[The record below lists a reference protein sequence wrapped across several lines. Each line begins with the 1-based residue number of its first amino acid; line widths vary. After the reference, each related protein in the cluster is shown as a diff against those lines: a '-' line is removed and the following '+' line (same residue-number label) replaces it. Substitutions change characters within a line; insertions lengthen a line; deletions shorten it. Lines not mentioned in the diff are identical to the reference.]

1 MAKPAQKNSDAYLHM
16 YRQMVKIRVFEDSA
30 NELYLT
36 AKMPGLT
43 HMYSGQE
50 AVAVGICE
58 ALETRDKIT
67 STHRGHGHCVA
78 KGANFKQMF
87 CELLGKDEGYCHGK
101 GGSMHIADQ
110 ANGNLGANAIVGGS
124 AGIATGAALTA
135 KTLGT
140 GDVAVCF
147 FGDGALGQGL
157 LYECMN
163 MAALWDLPV
172 IYACENNLYGEYT
185 HVSEMAAGALMDRAS
200 AFGIEENEDETVE
213 TPLWITSS
221 AIAKF
226 EAPGTGEAI
235 NTVPGGLT
243 NEELLM
249 DLGKMKHD
257 RANLVSVQVRDD
269 PRMPKPE
276 PKSKLVSNRGK
287 FERVYEP
294 LPPEPNGTSFSITY
308 APSEDLDVTN
318 VVVGEVISGFDVLA
332 QIGSL
337 PTVPDNSDSPFF
349 QVAKSIGDKRAL
361 VSEKSFGKPFAK
373 VTLLNC
379 GEVASTKPGEEVK
392 SEDGAGEE
400 QSSQ

>member
-1 MAKPAQKNSDAYLHM
+1 MTRRERRPPPRNIKNGCTIESILSRDEDDEETTTTAFNHPRRRRRDLM
-16 YRQMVKIRVFEDSA
+16 MLTSSVFVFP
-30 NELYLT
+30 T
-36 AKMPGLT
+36 
-43 HMYSGQE
+43 
-50 AVAVGICE
+50 
-58 ALETRDKIT
+58 
-67 STHRGHGHCVA
+67 
-78 KGANFKQMF
+78 
-87 CELLGKDEGYCHGK
+87 
-101 GGSMHIADQ
+101 
-110 ANGNLGANAIVGGS
+110 NAFN
-124 AGIATGAALTA
+124 AWAAALDDDETKHQKLITNQVFFEFAIDGTKIGRVVVGVYGNESITA
-135 KTLGT
+135 RRFL
-140 GDVAVCF
+140 
-147 FGDGALGQGL
+147 ALSKGIQGL
-157 LYECMN
+157 SYRRK
-163 MAALWDLPV
+163 P
-172 IYACENNLYGEYT
+172 II
-185 HVSEMAAGALMDRAS
+185 
-200 AFGIEENEDETVE
+200 GIEENEDETVE

-269 PRMPKPE
+269 PRTPKPE

>member
-1 MAKPAQKNSDAYLHM
+1 MTFRRERSTPLPRINKNGFIIESILRDEDDEETTTAAFNHPRRRRRDLM
-16 YRQMVKIRVFEDSA
+16 MLASSVFVFP
-30 NELYLT
+30 T
-36 AKMPGLT
+36 
-43 HMYSGQE
+43 
-50 AVAVGICE
+50 
-58 ALETRDKIT
+58 
-67 STHRGHGHCVA
+67 
-78 KGANFKQMF
+78 
-87 CELLGKDEGYCHGK
+87 
-101 GGSMHIADQ
+101 
-110 ANGNLGANAIVGGS
+110 NAFN
-124 AGIATGAALTA
+124 AWAAALDDDETNHQKLITNQVFFEFAIDGTKIGRVVVGVYGNESITA
-135 KTLGT
+135 RRFL
-140 GDVAVCF
+140 
-147 FGDGALGQGL
+147 ALSKGIQGL
-157 LYECMN
+157 SYRRK
-163 MAALWDLPV
+163 P
-172 IYACENNLYGEYT
+172 II
-185 HVSEMAAGALMDRAS
+185 
-200 AFGIEENEDETVE
+200 GIEENEDETVE

>member
-1 MAKPAQKNSDAYLHM
+1 MTRRERRPPPRNNKKGFIIESILRDEDDEETTTTAFNHPRRRRRDLMMLASS
-16 YRQMVKIRVFEDSA
+16 VFVFP
-30 NELYLT
+30 T
-36 AKMPGLT
+36 
-43 HMYSGQE
+43 
-50 AVAVGICE
+50 
-58 ALETRDKIT
+58 
-67 STHRGHGHCVA
+67 
-78 KGANFKQMF
+78 
-87 CELLGKDEGYCHGK
+87 
-101 GGSMHIADQ
+101 
-110 ANGNLGANAIVGGS
+110 NAFN
-124 AGIATGAALTA
+124 AWAAALDDDETNHQKLITNQVFFEFAIDGTKIGRVVVGVYGNESITA
-135 KTLGT
+135 RRFL
-140 GDVAVCF
+140 
-147 FGDGALGQGL
+147 ALSKGIQGL
-157 LYECMN
+157 SYRRK
-163 MAALWDLPV
+163 P
-172 IYACENNLYGEYT
+172 II
-185 HVSEMAAGALMDRAS
+185 
-200 AFGIEENEDETVE
+200 GIEENEDETVE

-294 LPPEPNGTSFSITY
+294 LPPEPNATSFSITY

>member
-1 MAKPAQKNSDAYLHM
+1 MTRRERRPPPRNIKNGCTIESILSRDEDDEETTTTAFNHPRRRRRDLMMLTSSVFVFPTNAFNAWAASLDDDETKHQKLITNQVFFEFAIDGT
-16 YRQMVKIRVFEDSA
+16 KIGRVVVGVYG
-30 NELYLT
+30 NESIT
-36 AKMPGLT
+36 ARRFLALSK
-43 HMYSGQE
+43 
-50 AVAVGICE
+50 GI
-58 ALETRDKIT
+58 
-67 STHRGHGHCVA
+67 
-78 KGANFKQMF
+78 
-87 CELLGKDEGYCHGK
+87 
-101 GGSMHIADQ
+101 
-110 ANGNLGANAIVGGS
+110 
-124 AGIATGAALTA
+124 
-135 KTLGT
+135 
-140 GDVAVCF
+140 
-147 FGDGALGQGL
+147 QGL
-157 LYECMN
+157 SYRRK
-163 MAALWDLPV
+163 P
-172 IYACENNLYGEYT
+172 II
-185 HVSEMAAGALMDRAS
+185 
-200 AFGIEENEDETVE
+200 GIEENEDETVE

>member
-1 MAKPAQKNSDAYLHM
+1 MTFRRERSTPLPRINKNGFIIESILRDEDDEETTTAAFNHPRRRRRDLM
-16 YRQMVKIRVFEDSA
+16 MLVSSVFVFP
-30 NELYLT
+30 T
-36 AKMPGLT
+36 
-43 HMYSGQE
+43 
-50 AVAVGICE
+50 
-58 ALETRDKIT
+58 
-67 STHRGHGHCVA
+67 
-78 KGANFKQMF
+78 
-87 CELLGKDEGYCHGK
+87 
-101 GGSMHIADQ
+101 
-110 ANGNLGANAIVGGS
+110 NAFN
-124 AGIATGAALTA
+124 AWAAALDDDETNHQKLITNQVFFEFAIDGTKIGRVVVGVYGNESITA
-135 KTLGT
+135 RRFL
-140 GDVAVCF
+140 
-147 FGDGALGQGL
+147 ALSKGIQGL
-157 LYECMN
+157 SYRRK
-163 MAALWDLPV
+163 P
-172 IYACENNLYGEYT
+172 II
-185 HVSEMAAGALMDRAS
+185 
-200 AFGIEENEDETVE
+200 GIEENEDETVE

>member
-1 MAKPAQKNSDAYLHM
+1 MTRRERRPPPRNIKNGCTIESILSRDEDDEETTTTAFNHPRRRRRDLM
-16 YRQMVKIRVFEDSA
+16 MLVSSVFVFP
-30 NELYLT
+30 T
-36 AKMPGLT
+36 
-43 HMYSGQE
+43 
-50 AVAVGICE
+50 
-58 ALETRDKIT
+58 
-67 STHRGHGHCVA
+67 
-78 KGANFKQMF
+78 
-87 CELLGKDEGYCHGK
+87 
-101 GGSMHIADQ
+101 
-110 ANGNLGANAIVGGS
+110 NAFN
-124 AGIATGAALTA
+124 AWAAALDDDETKHQKLITNQVFFEFAIDGTKIGRVLVGVYGNESITA
-135 KTLGT
+135 RRFL
-140 GDVAVCF
+140 
-147 FGDGALGQGL
+147 ALSKGIQGL
-157 LYECMN
+157 SYRRK
-163 MAALWDLPV
+163 P
-172 IYACENNLYGEYT
+172 II
-185 HVSEMAAGALMDRAS
+185 
-200 AFGIEENEDETVE
+200 GIEENEDETVE

>member
-1 MAKPAQKNSDAYLHM
+1 MTRRERRPPPRNNKNGFIIESILRDEDDEETTTTAFNHPRRRRRDLM
-16 YRQMVKIRVFEDSA
+16 MLASSVFVFP
-30 NELYLT
+30 T
-36 AKMPGLT
+36 
-43 HMYSGQE
+43 
-50 AVAVGICE
+50 
-58 ALETRDKIT
+58 
-67 STHRGHGHCVA
+67 
-78 KGANFKQMF
+78 
-87 CELLGKDEGYCHGK
+87 
-101 GGSMHIADQ
+101 
-110 ANGNLGANAIVGGS
+110 NAFN
-124 AGIATGAALTA
+124 AWAAALDDDETNHQKLITNQVFFEFAIDGTKIGRVVVGVYGNESITA
-135 KTLGT
+135 RRFL
-140 GDVAVCF
+140 
-147 FGDGALGQGL
+147 ALSKGIQGL
-157 LYECMN
+157 SYRRK
-163 MAALWDLPV
+163 P
-172 IYACENNLYGEYT
+172 II
-185 HVSEMAAGALMDRAS
+185 
-200 AFGIEENEDETVE
+200 GIEENEDETVE

>member
-1 MAKPAQKNSDAYLHM
+1 MTRRERRPPPRNIKNGCTIESILSRDEDDEETTTTAFNHPRRRRRRDLM
-16 YRQMVKIRVFEDSA
+16 MLTSSVLVFP
-30 NELYLT
+30 T
-36 AKMPGLT
+36 
-43 HMYSGQE
+43 
-50 AVAVGICE
+50 
-58 ALETRDKIT
+58 
-67 STHRGHGHCVA
+67 
-78 KGANFKQMF
+78 
-87 CELLGKDEGYCHGK
+87 
-101 GGSMHIADQ
+101 
-110 ANGNLGANAIVGGS
+110 NAFN
-124 AGIATGAALTA
+124 AWAAALDDDETNHQKLITNQVFFEFAIDGTKIGRVVVGVYGNESITA
-135 KTLGT
+135 RRFL
-140 GDVAVCF
+140 
-147 FGDGALGQGL
+147 ALSKGIQGL
-157 LYECMN
+157 SYRRK
-163 MAALWDLPV
+163 P
-172 IYACENNLYGEYT
+172 II
-185 HVSEMAAGALMDRAS
+185 
-200 AFGIEENEDETVE
+200 GIEENEDETVE

>member
-1 MAKPAQKNSDAYLHM
+1 MTRRERRPPPRNNKNGFIIESILRDEDDEETTTTAFNHPRRRRRDLM
-16 YRQMVKIRVFEDSA
+16 MLTSSVFVFP
-30 NELYLT
+30 T
-36 AKMPGLT
+36 
-43 HMYSGQE
+43 
-50 AVAVGICE
+50 
-58 ALETRDKIT
+58 
-67 STHRGHGHCVA
+67 
-78 KGANFKQMF
+78 
-87 CELLGKDEGYCHGK
+87 
-101 GGSMHIADQ
+101 
-110 ANGNLGANAIVGGS
+110 NAFN
-124 AGIATGAALTA
+124 AWAAALDDDETNHQKLITNQVFFEFAIDGTKIGRVVVGVYGNESITA
-135 KTLGT
+135 RRFL
-140 GDVAVCF
+140 
-147 FGDGALGQGL
+147 ALSKGIQGL
-157 LYECMN
+157 SYRRK
-163 MAALWDLPV
+163 P
-172 IYACENNLYGEYT
+172 II
-185 HVSEMAAGALMDRAS
+185 
-200 AFGIEENEDETVE
+200 GIEENEDETVE

>member
-1 MAKPAQKNSDAYLHM
+1 MTFRRERSTPLPRINKNGFIIESILRDEDDEETTTAAFNHPRRRRRDLM
-16 YRQMVKIRVFEDSA
+16 MLVSSVFVFP
-30 NELYLT
+30 T
-36 AKMPGLT
+36 
-43 HMYSGQE
+43 
-50 AVAVGICE
+50 
-58 ALETRDKIT
+58 
-67 STHRGHGHCVA
+67 
-78 KGANFKQMF
+78 
-87 CELLGKDEGYCHGK
+87 
-101 GGSMHIADQ
+101 
-110 ANGNLGANAIVGGS
+110 NAFN
-124 AGIATGAALTA
+124 AWAAALDDDETKHQKLITNQVFFEFAIDGTKIGRVVVGVYGNESITA
-135 KTLGT
+135 RRFL
-140 GDVAVCF
+140 
-147 FGDGALGQGL
+147 ALSKGIQGL
-157 LYECMN
+157 SYRRK
-163 MAALWDLPV
+163 P
-172 IYACENNLYGEYT
+172 II
-185 HVSEMAAGALMDRAS
+185 
-200 AFGIEENEDETVE
+200 GIEENEDETVE

>member
-1 MAKPAQKNSDAYLHM
+1 MTRRERRPPPRNIKNGCTIESILSRDEDDEETTTTAFNHPRRRRRRDLM
-16 YRQMVKIRVFEDSA
+16 MLTSSVFVFP
-30 NELYLT
+30 T
-36 AKMPGLT
+36 
-43 HMYSGQE
+43 
-50 AVAVGICE
+50 
-58 ALETRDKIT
+58 
-67 STHRGHGHCVA
+67 
-78 KGANFKQMF
+78 
-87 CELLGKDEGYCHGK
+87 
-101 GGSMHIADQ
+101 
-110 ANGNLGANAIVGGS
+110 NAFN
-124 AGIATGAALTA
+124 AWAAALDDDETKHQKLITNQVFFEFAIDGTKIGRVVVGVYGNESITA
-135 KTLGT
+135 RRFL
-140 GDVAVCF
+140 
-147 FGDGALGQGL
+147 ALSKGIQGL
-157 LYECMN
+157 SYRRK
-163 MAALWDLPV
+163 P
-172 IYACENNLYGEYT
+172 II
-185 HVSEMAAGALMDRAS
+185 
-200 AFGIEENEDETVE
+200 GIEENEDETVE

-257 RANLVSVQVRDD
+257 RANLVSIQVRDD

>member
-1 MAKPAQKNSDAYLHM
+1 MTRRERRPPPRNIKNGCTIESILSRDEDDEETTTTAFNHPRRRRRRDLM
-16 YRQMVKIRVFEDSA
+16 MLTSSVLVFP
-30 NELYLT
+30 T
-36 AKMPGLT
+36 
-43 HMYSGQE
+43 
-50 AVAVGICE
+50 
-58 ALETRDKIT
+58 
-67 STHRGHGHCVA
+67 
-78 KGANFKQMF
+78 
-87 CELLGKDEGYCHGK
+87 
-101 GGSMHIADQ
+101 
-110 ANGNLGANAIVGGS
+110 NAFN
-124 AGIATGAALTA
+124 AWAAALDDDETKHQKLITNQVFFEFAIDGTKIGRVVVGVYGNESITA
-135 KTLGT
+135 RRFL
-140 GDVAVCF
+140 
-147 FGDGALGQGL
+147 ALSKGIQGL
-157 LYECMN
+157 SYRRK
-163 MAALWDLPV
+163 P
-172 IYACENNLYGEYT
+172 II
-185 HVSEMAAGALMDRAS
+185 
-200 AFGIEENEDETVE
+200 GIEENEDETVE

-379 GEVASTKPGEEVK
+379 GEVASTEPGEEVK

>member
-1 MAKPAQKNSDAYLHM
+1 MTRRERRPPPRINKNGFLIESILSRDEDDEETTTTAFNHPRRRRRDLM
-16 YRQMVKIRVFEDSA
+16 MLTSSVFVFP
-30 NELYLT
+30 T
-36 AKMPGLT
+36 
-43 HMYSGQE
+43 
-50 AVAVGICE
+50 
-58 ALETRDKIT
+58 
-67 STHRGHGHCVA
+67 
-78 KGANFKQMF
+78 
-87 CELLGKDEGYCHGK
+87 
-101 GGSMHIADQ
+101 
-110 ANGNLGANAIVGGS
+110 NAFN
-124 AGIATGAALTA
+124 AWAAALDDDETNHQKLITNQVFFEFAIDGTKIGRVVVGVYGNESITA
-135 KTLGT
+135 RRFL
-140 GDVAVCF
+140 
-147 FGDGALGQGL
+147 ALSKGIQGL
-157 LYECMN
+157 SYRRK
-163 MAALWDLPV
+163 P
-172 IYACENNLYGEYT
+172 II
-185 HVSEMAAGALMDRAS
+185 
-200 AFGIEENEDETVE
+200 GIEENEDETVE

-337 PTVPDNSDSPFF
+337 STVPDNSDSPFF

>member
-1 MAKPAQKNSDAYLHM
+1 MTRRERRPPPRNNKNGFIIESILRDEDDEETTTTAFNHPRRRRRDLM
-16 YRQMVKIRVFEDSA
+16 MLASSVFVFP
-30 NELYLT
+30 T
-36 AKMPGLT
+36 
-43 HMYSGQE
+43 
-50 AVAVGICE
+50 
-58 ALETRDKIT
+58 
-67 STHRGHGHCVA
+67 
-78 KGANFKQMF
+78 
-87 CELLGKDEGYCHGK
+87 
-101 GGSMHIADQ
+101 
-110 ANGNLGANAIVGGS
+110 NAFN
-124 AGIATGAALTA
+124 AWAAALDDDETNHQKLITNQVFFEFAIDGTKIGRVLVGVYGNESITA
-135 KTLGT
+135 RRFL
-140 GDVAVCF
+140 
-147 FGDGALGQGL
+147 ALSKGIQGL
-157 LYECMN
+157 SYRRK
-163 MAALWDLPV
+163 P
-172 IYACENNLYGEYT
+172 II
-185 HVSEMAAGALMDRAS
+185 
-200 AFGIEENEDETVE
+200 GIEENEDETVE

>member
-1 MAKPAQKNSDAYLHM
+1 MTRRERRPPPRINKNGFLIESILSRDEDDEETTTTAFNHPRRRRRDLM
-16 YRQMVKIRVFEDSA
+16 MLTSSVFVFP
-30 NELYLT
+30 T
-36 AKMPGLT
+36 
-43 HMYSGQE
+43 
-50 AVAVGICE
+50 
-58 ALETRDKIT
+58 
-67 STHRGHGHCVA
+67 
-78 KGANFKQMF
+78 
-87 CELLGKDEGYCHGK
+87 
-101 GGSMHIADQ
+101 
-110 ANGNLGANAIVGGS
+110 NAFN
-124 AGIATGAALTA
+124 AWAAALDDDETNHQKLITNQVFFEFAIDGTKIGRVVVGVYGNESITA
-135 KTLGT
+135 RRFL
-140 GDVAVCF
+140 
-147 FGDGALGQGL
+147 ALSKGIQGL
-157 LYECMN
+157 SYRRK
-163 MAALWDLPV
+163 P
-172 IYACENNLYGEYT
+172 II
-185 HVSEMAAGALMDRAS
+185 
-200 AFGIEENEDETVE
+200 GIEENEDETVE

>member
-1 MAKPAQKNSDAYLHM
+1 MTRRERRPPPRNIKNGCTIESILSPDEDDEETTTTAFNHPRRRRRDLM
-16 YRQMVKIRVFEDSA
+16 MLTSSVFVFP
-30 NELYLT
+30 T
-36 AKMPGLT
+36 
-43 HMYSGQE
+43 
-50 AVAVGICE
+50 
-58 ALETRDKIT
+58 
-67 STHRGHGHCVA
+67 
-78 KGANFKQMF
+78 
-87 CELLGKDEGYCHGK
+87 
-101 GGSMHIADQ
+101 
-110 ANGNLGANAIVGGS
+110 NAFN
-124 AGIATGAALTA
+124 AWAAALDDDETNHQKLITNQVFFEFAIDGTKIGRVVVGVYGNESITA
-135 KTLGT
+135 RRFL
-140 GDVAVCF
+140 
-147 FGDGALGQGL
+147 ALSKGIQGL
-157 LYECMN
+157 SYRRK
-163 MAALWDLPV
+163 P
-172 IYACENNLYGEYT
+172 II
-185 HVSEMAAGALMDRAS
+185 
-200 AFGIEENEDETVE
+200 GIEENEDETVE

>member
-1 MAKPAQKNSDAYLHM
+1 MTRRERRPPPRNIKNGCTIESILSRDEDDEETTTTAFNHPRRRRRDLMMLTSSVFVFPTNAFNAWAASLDDDETKHQKLITNQVFFEFAIDGT
-16 YRQMVKIRVFEDSA
+16 KIGRVVVGVYG
-30 NELYLT
+30 NESIT
-36 AKMPGLT
+36 ARRFLALSK
-43 HMYSGQE
+43 
-50 AVAVGICE
+50 GI
-58 ALETRDKIT
+58 
-67 STHRGHGHCVA
+67 
-78 KGANFKQMF
+78 
-87 CELLGKDEGYCHGK
+87 
-101 GGSMHIADQ
+101 
-110 ANGNLGANAIVGGS
+110 
-124 AGIATGAALTA
+124 
-135 KTLGT
+135 
-140 GDVAVCF
+140 
-147 FGDGALGQGL
+147 QGL
-157 LYECMN
+157 SYRRK
-163 MAALWDLPV
+163 P
-172 IYACENNLYGEYT
+172 II
-185 HVSEMAAGALMDRAS
+185 
-200 AFGIEENEDETVE
+200 GIEENEDETVE

-276 PKSKLVSNRGK
+276 PKSNLVSNRGK

>member
-1 MAKPAQKNSDAYLHM
+1 MTRRERRPPPRINKNGFLIESILSRDEDDEETTTTAFNHPRRRRRDLM
-16 YRQMVKIRVFEDSA
+16 MLTSSVFVFP
-30 NELYLT
+30 T
-36 AKMPGLT
+36 
-43 HMYSGQE
+43 
-50 AVAVGICE
+50 
-58 ALETRDKIT
+58 
-67 STHRGHGHCVA
+67 
-78 KGANFKQMF
+78 
-87 CELLGKDEGYCHGK
+87 
-101 GGSMHIADQ
+101 
-110 ANGNLGANAIVGGS
+110 NAFN
-124 AGIATGAALTA
+124 AWAAALDDDETKHQKLITNQVFFEFAIDGTKIGRVVVGVYGNESKTA
-135 KTLGT
+135 RRFL
-140 GDVAVCF
+140 
-147 FGDGALGQGL
+147 ALSKGIQGL
-157 LYECMN
+157 SYRRK
-163 MAALWDLPV
+163 P
-172 IYACENNLYGEYT
+172 II
-185 HVSEMAAGALMDRAS
+185 
-200 AFGIEENEDETVE
+200 GIEENEDETVE

-249 DLGKMKHD
+249 DLGRMKHD

>member
-1 MAKPAQKNSDAYLHM
+1 MTRRERRPPPRNIKNGCTIESILSRDEDDEETTTTAFNHPRRRRRDLM
-16 YRQMVKIRVFEDSA
+16 MLTSSVFVFP
-30 NELYLT
+30 T
-36 AKMPGLT
+36 
-43 HMYSGQE
+43 
-50 AVAVGICE
+50 
-58 ALETRDKIT
+58 
-67 STHRGHGHCVA
+67 
-78 KGANFKQMF
+78 
-87 CELLGKDEGYCHGK
+87 
-101 GGSMHIADQ
+101 
-110 ANGNLGANAIVGGS
+110 NAFN
-124 AGIATGAALTA
+124 AWAAALDDDETKHQKLITNQVFFEFAIDGTKIGRVVVGVYGNESITA
-135 KTLGT
+135 RRFL
-140 GDVAVCF
+140 
-147 FGDGALGQGL
+147 ALSKGIQGL
-157 LYECMN
+157 SYRRK
-163 MAALWDLPV
+163 P
-172 IYACENNLYGEYT
+172 II
-185 HVSEMAAGALMDRAS
+185 
-200 AFGIEENEDETVE
+200 GIEENEDETVE

-318 VVVGEVISGFDVLA
+318 VLVGEVISGFDVLA

>member
-1 MAKPAQKNSDAYLHM
+1 MTRRERRPPPRNIKNGCTIESILSRDEDDEETTTTAFNHPRRRRRDLM
-16 YRQMVKIRVFEDSA
+16 MLTSSVFVFP
-30 NELYLT
+30 T
-36 AKMPGLT
+36 
-43 HMYSGQE
+43 
-50 AVAVGICE
+50 
-58 ALETRDKIT
+58 
-67 STHRGHGHCVA
+67 
-78 KGANFKQMF
+78 
-87 CELLGKDEGYCHGK
+87 
-101 GGSMHIADQ
+101 
-110 ANGNLGANAIVGGS
+110 NAFN
-124 AGIATGAALTA
+124 AWAAALDDDETNHQKLITNQVFFEFAIDGTKIGRVVVGVYGNESITA
-135 KTLGT
+135 RRFL
-140 GDVAVCF
+140 
-147 FGDGALGQGL
+147 ALSKGIQGL
-157 LYECMN
+157 SYRRK
-163 MAALWDLPV
+163 P
-172 IYACENNLYGEYT
+172 II
-185 HVSEMAAGALMDRAS
+185 
-200 AFGIEENEDETVE
+200 GIEENEDETVE

>member
-1 MAKPAQKNSDAYLHM
+1 MTRRERRPPPRNIKNGCTIESILSRDEDDEETTTTAFNHPRRRRRDLMMLTSSVFVFPTNAFNAWAAALDDDETKHQKLITNQVFFEFAIDGT
-16 YRQMVKIRVFEDSA
+16 KIGRV
-30 NELYLT
+30 
-36 AKMPGLT
+36 
-43 HMYSGQE
+43 
-50 AVAVGICE
+50 
-58 ALETRDKIT
+58 
-67 STHRGHGHCVA
+67 
-78 KGANFKQMF
+78 
-87 CELLGKDEGYCHGK
+87 
-101 GGSMHIADQ
+101 
-110 ANGNLGANAIVGGS
+110 VGGVYGNES
-124 AGIATGAALTA
+124 ITARRFLALSKGI
-135 KTLGT
+135 
-140 GDVAVCF
+140 
-147 FGDGALGQGL
+147 QGL
-157 LYECMN
+157 SYRRK
-163 MAALWDLPV
+163 P
-172 IYACENNLYGEYT
+172 II
-185 HVSEMAAGALMDRAS
+185 
-200 AFGIEENEDETVE
+200 GIEENEDETVE

-287 FERVYEP
+287 FERVYDP

-318 VVVGEVISGFDVLA
+318 VVVGEVISGVDVLA

>member
-1 MAKPAQKNSDAYLHM
+1 MTFRRERSTPLPRINKNGFIIESILRDEDDEETTTTAFNHPRRRRRDLMMLTSSVFVFPTNAFNAWAASLDDDETKHQKLITNQVFFEFAIDGT
-16 YRQMVKIRVFEDSA
+16 KIGRVLVGVYG
-30 NELYLT
+30 NESIT
-36 AKMPGLT
+36 ARRFLALSK
-43 HMYSGQE
+43 
-50 AVAVGICE
+50 GI
-58 ALETRDKIT
+58 
-67 STHRGHGHCVA
+67 
-78 KGANFKQMF
+78 
-87 CELLGKDEGYCHGK
+87 
-101 GGSMHIADQ
+101 
-110 ANGNLGANAIVGGS
+110 
-124 AGIATGAALTA
+124 
-135 KTLGT
+135 
-140 GDVAVCF
+140 
-147 FGDGALGQGL
+147 QGL
-157 LYECMN
+157 SYRRK
-163 MAALWDLPV
+163 P
-172 IYACENNLYGEYT
+172 II
-185 HVSEMAAGALMDRAS
+185 
-200 AFGIEENEDETVE
+200 GIEENEDETVE

>member
-1 MAKPAQKNSDAYLHM
+1 MMLTSS
-16 YRQMVKIRVFEDSA
+16 VFVFP
-30 NELYLT
+30 T
-36 AKMPGLT
+36 
-43 HMYSGQE
+43 
-50 AVAVGICE
+50 
-58 ALETRDKIT
+58 
-67 STHRGHGHCVA
+67 
-78 KGANFKQMF
+78 
-87 CELLGKDEGYCHGK
+87 
-101 GGSMHIADQ
+101 
-110 ANGNLGANAIVGGS
+110 NAFN
-124 AGIATGAALTA
+124 AWAAALDDDETKHQKLITNQVFFEFAIDGTKIGRVVVGVYGNESITA
-135 KTLGT
+135 RRFL
-140 GDVAVCF
+140 
-147 FGDGALGQGL
+147 ALSKGIQGL
-157 LYECMN
+157 SYRRK
-163 MAALWDLPV
+163 P
-172 IYACENNLYGEYT
+172 II
-185 HVSEMAAGALMDRAS
+185 
-200 AFGIEENEDETVE
+200 GIEENEDETVE

-249 DLGKMKHD
+249 DLGKIKHD

>member
-1 MAKPAQKNSDAYLHM
+1 MTRRERRPPPRNIKTGCTIESILSRDEDDEETTTTAFNHPRRRRRDLMMLTSS
-16 YRQMVKIRVFEDSA
+16 VFVFP
-30 NELYLT
+30 T
-36 AKMPGLT
+36 
-43 HMYSGQE
+43 
-50 AVAVGICE
+50 
-58 ALETRDKIT
+58 
-67 STHRGHGHCVA
+67 
-78 KGANFKQMF
+78 
-87 CELLGKDEGYCHGK
+87 
-101 GGSMHIADQ
+101 
-110 ANGNLGANAIVGGS
+110 NAFN
-124 AGIATGAALTA
+124 AWAAALDDDETKHQKLITNQVFFEFAIDGTKIGRVVVGVYGNESITA
-135 KTLGT
+135 RRFL
-140 GDVAVCF
+140 
-147 FGDGALGQGL
+147 ALSKGIQGL
-157 LYECMN
+157 SYRRK
-163 MAALWDLPV
+163 P
-172 IYACENNLYGEYT
+172 II
-185 HVSEMAAGALMDRAS
+185 
-200 AFGIEENEDETVE
+200 GIEENEDETVE

>member
-1 MAKPAQKNSDAYLHM
+1 MTRRERRPPPRNIKNGCTIESILSRDEDDEETTTTAFNHPRRRRRDLM
-16 YRQMVKIRVFEDSA
+16 MLTSSAFVFP
-30 NELYLT
+30 T
-36 AKMPGLT
+36 
-43 HMYSGQE
+43 
-50 AVAVGICE
+50 
-58 ALETRDKIT
+58 
-67 STHRGHGHCVA
+67 
-78 KGANFKQMF
+78 
-87 CELLGKDEGYCHGK
+87 
-101 GGSMHIADQ
+101 
-110 ANGNLGANAIVGGS
+110 NAFN
-124 AGIATGAALTA
+124 AWAAALDDDETKHQKLITNQVFFEFAIDGTKIGRVVVGVYGNESITA
-135 KTLGT
+135 RRFL
-140 GDVAVCF
+140 
-147 FGDGALGQGL
+147 ALSKGIQGL
-157 LYECMN
+157 SYRRK
-163 MAALWDLPV
+163 P
-172 IYACENNLYGEYT
+172 II
-185 HVSEMAAGALMDRAS
+185 
-200 AFGIEENEDETVE
+200 GIEENEDETVE

>member
-1 MAKPAQKNSDAYLHM
+1 MTFRRERSTPLPRNIKNGCTVESVRDEDEETTTTAFNHPRRRRRDLM
-16 YRQMVKIRVFEDSA
+16 MLTSSVFVFP
-30 NELYLT
+30 T
-36 AKMPGLT
+36 
-43 HMYSGQE
+43 
-50 AVAVGICE
+50 
-58 ALETRDKIT
+58 
-67 STHRGHGHCVA
+67 
-78 KGANFKQMF
+78 
-87 CELLGKDEGYCHGK
+87 
-101 GGSMHIADQ
+101 
-110 ANGNLGANAIVGGS
+110 NAPF
-124 AGIATGAALTA
+124 AWAAALDDETNRQGVITNQVFFEFAIDGTKIGRVVVGVYGNESITA
-135 KTLGT
+135 RRFLSLSKGI
-140 GDVAVCF
+140 
-147 FGDGALGQGL
+147 QGL
-157 LYECMN
+157 SYRRK
-163 MAALWDLPV
+163 P
-172 IYACENNLYGEYT
+172 II
-185 HVSEMAAGALMDRAS
+185 
-200 AFGIEENEDETVE
+200 GIEENEDETVE

-276 PKSKLVSNRGK
+276 PKSNLVSNRGK

-318 VVVGEVISGFDVLA
+318 VVVGEIISGFDVLA

>member
-1 MAKPAQKNSDAYLHM
+1 MTRRERRPPPRNIKNGCTIESILSRDEDDEETTTTAFNHPRRRRRDLM
-16 YRQMVKIRVFEDSA
+16 MLTSSVFVFP
-30 NELYLT
+30 T
-36 AKMPGLT
+36 
-43 HMYSGQE
+43 
-50 AVAVGICE
+50 
-58 ALETRDKIT
+58 
-67 STHRGHGHCVA
+67 
-78 KGANFKQMF
+78 
-87 CELLGKDEGYCHGK
+87 
-101 GGSMHIADQ
+101 
-110 ANGNLGANAIVGGS
+110 NAFN
-124 AGIATGAALTA
+124 AWAAALDDDETKHQKLVTNQVFFEFAIDGTKIGRVVVGVYGNESITA
-135 KTLGT
+135 RRFL
-140 GDVAVCF
+140 
-147 FGDGALGQGL
+147 ALSKGIQGL
-157 LYECMN
+157 SYRRK
-163 MAALWDLPV
+163 P
-172 IYACENNLYGEYT
+172 II
-185 HVSEMAAGALMDRAS
+185 
-200 AFGIEENEDETVE
+200 GIEENEDETVE

>member
-1 MAKPAQKNSDAYLHM
+1 MTRRERRPPPRNIKNGCTIESILSRDEDDEETTTTAFNHPRRRRRDL
-16 YRQMVKIRVFEDSA
+16 ILLTSSVFVF
-30 NELYLT
+30 
-36 AKMPGLT
+36 PP
-43 HMYSGQE
+43 
-50 AVAVGICE
+50 
-58 ALETRDKIT
+58 
-67 STHRGHGHCVA
+67 
-78 KGANFKQMF
+78 
-87 CELLGKDEGYCHGK
+87 
-101 GGSMHIADQ
+101 
-110 ANGNLGANAIVGGS
+110 NAFN
-124 AGIATGAALTA
+124 AWAAALDDDETKHQKLITNQVFFEFAIDGTKIGRVVVGVYGNESITA
-135 KTLGT
+135 RRFL
-140 GDVAVCF
+140 
-147 FGDGALGQGL
+147 ALSKGIQGL
-157 LYECMN
+157 SYRRK
-163 MAALWDLPV
+163 P
-172 IYACENNLYGEYT
+172 II
-185 HVSEMAAGALMDRAS
+185 
-200 AFGIEENEDETVE
+200 GIEENEDETVE

>member
-1 MAKPAQKNSDAYLHM
+1 MTRRERRPPPRNIKNGCTIESILSRDEDDEETTTTAFNHPRRRRRRDLM
-16 YRQMVKIRVFEDSA
+16 MLTSSVFVFP
-30 NELYLT
+30 T
-36 AKMPGLT
+36 
-43 HMYSGQE
+43 
-50 AVAVGICE
+50 
-58 ALETRDKIT
+58 
-67 STHRGHGHCVA
+67 
-78 KGANFKQMF
+78 
-87 CELLGKDEGYCHGK
+87 
-101 GGSMHIADQ
+101 
-110 ANGNLGANAIVGGS
+110 NAFN
-124 AGIATGAALTA
+124 AWAAALDDDETKHQKLITNQVFFEFAIDGTKIGRVVVGVYGNESITA
-135 KTLGT
+135 RRFL
-140 GDVAVCF
+140 
-147 FGDGALGQGL
+147 ALSKGIQGL
-157 LYECMN
+157 SYRRK
-163 MAALWDLPV
+163 P
-172 IYACENNLYGEYT
+172 II
-185 HVSEMAAGALMDRAS
+185 
-200 AFGIEENEDETVE
+200 GIEENEDETVE

>member
-1 MAKPAQKNSDAYLHM
+1 MTRRERRPPPRNIKNGSTIESILSRDEDDEETTTTAFNHPRRRRRRDLM
-16 YRQMVKIRVFEDSA
+16 MLTSSVFVFP
-30 NELYLT
+30 T
-36 AKMPGLT
+36 
-43 HMYSGQE
+43 
-50 AVAVGICE
+50 
-58 ALETRDKIT
+58 
-67 STHRGHGHCVA
+67 
-78 KGANFKQMF
+78 
-87 CELLGKDEGYCHGK
+87 
-101 GGSMHIADQ
+101 
-110 ANGNLGANAIVGGS
+110 NAFN
-124 AGIATGAALTA
+124 AWAAALDDDETKHQKLITNQVFFEFAIDGTKIGRVVVGVYGNESITA
-135 KTLGT
+135 RRFL
-140 GDVAVCF
+140 
-147 FGDGALGQGL
+147 ALSKGIQGL
-157 LYECMN
+157 SYRRK
-163 MAALWDLPV
+163 P
-172 IYACENNLYGEYT
+172 II
-185 HVSEMAAGALMDRAS
+185 
-200 AFGIEENEDETVE
+200 GIEENEDETVE

-257 RANLVSVQVRDD
+257 RANLVSIQVRDD

>member
-1 MAKPAQKNSDAYLHM
+1 MTRRERRPPPRNIKNGCTIESILYQDEDDEETTTTAFNHPRRRRRRDLM
-16 YRQMVKIRVFEDSA
+16 MLTSSVFVFP
-30 NELYLT
+30 T
-36 AKMPGLT
+36 
-43 HMYSGQE
+43 
-50 AVAVGICE
+50 
-58 ALETRDKIT
+58 
-67 STHRGHGHCVA
+67 
-78 KGANFKQMF
+78 
-87 CELLGKDEGYCHGK
+87 
-101 GGSMHIADQ
+101 
-110 ANGNLGANAIVGGS
+110 NAFN
-124 AGIATGAALTA
+124 AWAAALDDDETKHQKLITNQVFFEFAIDGTKIGRVVVGVYGNESITA
-135 KTLGT
+135 RRFL
-140 GDVAVCF
+140 
-147 FGDGALGQGL
+147 ALSKGIQGL
-157 LYECMN
+157 SYRRK
-163 MAALWDLPV
+163 P
-172 IYACENNLYGEYT
+172 II
-185 HVSEMAAGALMDRAS
+185 
-200 AFGIEENEDETVE
+200 GIEENEDETVE

>member
-1 MAKPAQKNSDAYLHM
+1 MTRRERRPPPRNIKNGCTIESILSRDEDDEETTRTAFNHQ
-16 YRQMVKIRVFEDSA
+16 RIRRRRDLMMLTSSVFVFP
-30 NELYLT
+30 T
-36 AKMPGLT
+36 
-43 HMYSGQE
+43 
-50 AVAVGICE
+50 
-58 ALETRDKIT
+58 
-67 STHRGHGHCVA
+67 
-78 KGANFKQMF
+78 
-87 CELLGKDEGYCHGK
+87 
-101 GGSMHIADQ
+101 
-110 ANGNLGANAIVGGS
+110 NAFN
-124 AGIATGAALTA
+124 AWAAALDDDETKHQKLITNQVFFEFAIDGTKIGRVVVGVYGNESITA
-135 KTLGT
+135 RRFL
-140 GDVAVCF
+140 
-147 FGDGALGQGL
+147 ALSKGIQGL
-157 LYECMN
+157 SYRRK
-163 MAALWDLPV
+163 P
-172 IYACENNLYGEYT
+172 II
-185 HVSEMAAGALMDRAS
+185 
-200 AFGIEENEDETVE
+200 GIEENEDETVE

>member
-1 MAKPAQKNSDAYLHM
+1 MTRRERRPPPRNIKNGCTIESILSRDEDDEETTTTAFNHPRRRRRDLM
-16 YRQMVKIRVFEDSA
+16 MLTSSVFVFP
-30 NELYLT
+30 T
-36 AKMPGLT
+36 
-43 HMYSGQE
+43 
-50 AVAVGICE
+50 
-58 ALETRDKIT
+58 
-67 STHRGHGHCVA
+67 
-78 KGANFKQMF
+78 
-87 CELLGKDEGYCHGK
+87 
-101 GGSMHIADQ
+101 
-110 ANGNLGANAIVGGS
+110 NAFN
-124 AGIATGAALTA
+124 AWAAALDDDETKHQKLITNQVFFEFAIDGTKIGRVVVGVYGNESITA
-135 KTLGT
+135 RRFL
-140 GDVAVCF
+140 
-147 FGDGALGQGL
+147 ALSKGIQGL
-157 LYECMN
+157 SYRRK
-163 MAALWDLPV
+163 P
-172 IYACENNLYGEYT
+172 II
-185 HVSEMAAGALMDRAS
+185 
-200 AFGIEENEDETVE
+200 GIEENEDETVE

>member
-1 MAKPAQKNSDAYLHM
+1 MTRRERRPPPRNIKNGCTIESILSRDEDDEETTTTAFNHPRRRRRDLM
-16 YRQMVKIRVFEDSA
+16 MLTSSVCVFP
-30 NELYLT
+30 T
-36 AKMPGLT
+36 
-43 HMYSGQE
+43 
-50 AVAVGICE
+50 
-58 ALETRDKIT
+58 
-67 STHRGHGHCVA
+67 
-78 KGANFKQMF
+78 
-87 CELLGKDEGYCHGK
+87 
-101 GGSMHIADQ
+101 
-110 ANGNLGANAIVGGS
+110 NAFN
-124 AGIATGAALTA
+124 AWAAALDDDETKHQKLITNQVFFEFAIDGTKIGRVVVGVYGNESITA
-135 KTLGT
+135 RRFL
-140 GDVAVCF
+140 
-147 FGDGALGQGL
+147 ALSKGIQGL
-157 LYECMN
+157 SYRRK
-163 MAALWDLPV
+163 P
-172 IYACENNLYGEYT
+172 II
-185 HVSEMAAGALMDRAS
+185 
-200 AFGIEENEDETVE
+200 GIEENEDETVE